1 MEIDR
6 STSAD
11 HSTSPSIY
19 YTPRSSY
26 HSNETT
32 ETIKEE
38 VKQTANQIIQGIFI
52 AYRDF
57 KKKTDETNKWL
68 WIRGQKPQMQ
78 QALDRSKLTP
88 AAFANLP
95 WHQFLDPDYIRSKW
109 IDKNIDFALVLIRIL
124 NPKINVTKKNIHE
137 IPKILLAFINNN
149 TFLEKYTQI
158 LMTKKQKKQKFLA
171 LQAKV
176 DEEYTAFMED
186 LRNPHKDPY
195 GFELG
200 PIAEQHLRDKMTNDF
215 VGNKMKSAGVIHT
228 SRIGTYW
235 KGGSK
240 KTRKKYRN
248 KNTTKKYRNKKY
260 SYI

>member
-1 MEIDR
+1 MEIGR
-6 STSAD
+6 STSAN
-11 HSTSPSIY
+11 HSTLPSIY

-38 VKQTANQIIQGIFI
+38 VKQTANQILQGIFI

-109 IDKNIDFALVLIRIL
+109 IDKNIDFALVMIRIL
-124 NPKINVTKKNIHE
+124 YPKIKVTKKNIDE
-137 IPKILLAFINNN
+137 IPQILLAIIDDNA
-149 TFLEKYTQI
+149 FLEQYTEV
-158 LMTKKQKKQKFLA
+158 LKKKKTNLTKFIR

-176 DEEYTAFMED
+176 NEEYESFMTN
-186 LRNPHKDPY
+186 LHTKHTDPY

-200 PIAEQHLRDKMTNDF
+200 PIAEQYLRDQMINEF
-215 VGNKMKSAGVIHT
+215 VGKKMRAAGVIHT
-228 SRIGTYW
+228 SRIGTR
-235 KGGSK
+235 GGK
-240 KTRKKYRN
+240 KTRKKRLE
-248 KNTTKKYRNKKY
+248 
-260 SYI
+260 